1 MNNKTLRYVLIIVGI
16 LSMLFAALYG
26 ESTGALA
33 DAAAFPF
40 AQLGA
45 LLRFLSL
52 HSTGGNMLAIALYVL
67 VSLLPLLLLLIL
79 YLRGLCKGEDAL
91 LPLLSAGLFASLYLF
106 VNPGLLGVLNHP
118 AGKAVLGGALYSILI
133 AWAVLKMVRKVQS
146 GKTVALYRLLQA
158 LLTCLCIV
166 LAAAAAGGSLASAL
180 SELQALHSG
189 NTDHSALFVS
199 YLVLALRAM
208 VNALPY
214 LLDIYVLFAL
224 RQLVNALMEK
234 DDAQALLHARSV
246 SRRCAVTLTA
256 VVLSCALFNVL
267 QVLLSAAARQ
277 IHVSLMLPLS
287 SMALLLGA
295 LLLSRLIGDMK
306 RIREENESFI

>member
-1 MNNKTLRYVLIIVGI
+1 MNNKTLRYVLITVGI
-16 LSMLFAALYG
+16 LSLLVAALFSENIG
-26 ESTGALA
+26 TLA
-33 DAAAFPF
+33 GAAAFPF

-45 LLRFLSL
+45 LLRLLSL
-52 HSTGGNMLAIALYVL
+52 HSTGGNMLAIALYML
-67 VSLLPLLLLLIL
+67 VSALPLLLLLIRF
-79 YLRGLCKGEDAL
+79 LRGRCKGEDVL
-91 LPLLSAGLFASLYLF
+91 LLLLSAGLFASLYLF
-106 VNPGLLGVLNHP
+106 INPGLLGTLNHP

-133 AWAVLKMVRKVQS
+133 AWAVLKTVRKVQS
-146 GKTVALYRLLQA
+146 GKTVALYRLLQM

-166 LAAAAAGGSLASAL
+166 FTAAATGGSLASAL

-189 NTDHSALFVS
+189 NTDHSGLLVS
-199 YLVLALRAM
+199 YLVLALRAI
-208 VNALPY
+208 VNALPC

-267 QVLLSAAARQ
+267 QLLLSAAARQ
-277 IHVSLMLPLS
+277 IHVSLLLPLG